1 MHATESVRAKES
13 AALAAD
19 LQALWQHLMRGGSS
33 EFFAI
38 IEEFDLSLTQ
48 IKTLGCLS
56 GSDVEL
62 SVKELSER
70 LGYSLPSASRT
81 VDALLRRGWLERR
94 EDEHDRR
101 VKRVRVTQEGRDLVQ
116 RIDGARLNSLER
128 FTARLDDDQRT
139 HLADA
144 LRRIPLDGPAD

>member
-1 MHATESVRAKES
+1 
-13 AALAAD
+13 
-19 LQALWQHLMRGGSS
+19 MRGGSG

-38 IEEFDLSLTQ
+38 IEELDLSLTQ

-56 GSDVEL
+56 GSDDDL
-62 SVKELSER
+62 SVKELSEH

-81 VDALLRRGWLERR
+81 VEALLRRGWLERR

-101 VKRVRVTQEGRDLVQ
+101 VKRVRVTQAGRDVVR

-139 HLADA
+139 HLAEA